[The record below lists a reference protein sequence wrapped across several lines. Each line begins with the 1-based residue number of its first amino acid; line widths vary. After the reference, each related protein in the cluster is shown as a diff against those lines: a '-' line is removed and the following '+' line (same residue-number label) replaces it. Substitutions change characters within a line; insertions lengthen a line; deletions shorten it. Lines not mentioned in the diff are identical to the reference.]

1 MSTKRKQLLEEF
13 SARAEDYLRA
23 VLFPKRWDVET
34 AKEALAAVAVTIHMF
49 EKGYRA
55 GSRKETP

>member
-1 MSTKRKQLLEEF
+1 MSTKRKQLLEDF

-23 VLFPKRWDVET
+23 VLFPKAWNVEA
-34 AKEALAAVAVTIHMF
+34 AKEELAAVAVKIHMF

-55 GSRKETP
+55 GKRETE